1 MSLKLEKYR
10 RLTKQNYVVNNKKGK
25 KNRYIYFPWQPE
37 VERKV
42 CGLLVSKTKHR
53 DLPHGSKKK
62 KNSGPLSFYIT
73 APAMFS
79 SSSTISLLGCVDL
92 AVAIISIPEKTTHSF
107 LVPIKNRGWNELLNC
122 SHSFPVIGSAR
133 N

>member
-25 KNRYIYFPWQPE
+25 KSVYIFPLAAGGREKSVWFARFQDEAETSRME
-37 VERKV
+37 V
-42 CGLLVSKTKHR
+42 
-53 DLPHGSKKK
+53 K
-62 KNSGPLSFYIT
+62 KNSGPLSFYT

-92 AVAIISIPEKTTHSF
+92 AVAIISIPEKTHSF

-122 SHSFPVIGSAR
+122 SHSFPAIGSAR